1 MSGIRRFS
9 LLLAACLAGVS
20 FLLSSAHAFFPE
32 TKEVADKIATRYE
45 GLKSWRVEL
54 GLNGTSDSRIRC
66 WRKDNLW
73 RQKWVDASGNSSRLV
88 RAAVGS
94 GQRIDAVHPPSMDA
108 PYPPLRLDWLTAP
121 EKEWERLAIEDG
133 VKSYQFLGDRPCI
146 VLGAEHGD
154 ERSSQIWIDLERYV
168 PLRLIAPSGI
178 QWRWSEYYSL
188 GNHLLPTQLGLVFP
202 QGKRFV
208 FDLEWRQ
215 VATEMDRSRFSPGEL
230 KEEFGQAVDLEVGE
244 PRLRFLL
251 EISRRMTGN
260 SRQTSDTRRRI
271 SRRTSVVECRRSNP
285 NAPCIMQHASFRI
298 LHCAWSMKHNV

>member
-1 MSGIRRFS
+1 MSGIRRFT
-9 LLLAACLAGVS
+9 LVLAACLAGML
-20 FLLSSAHAFFPE
+20 FLLSSAQAHFPE
-32 TKEVADKIATRYE
+32 TQEVADEIAKRYE

-54 GLNGTSDSRIRC
+54 GLNGTSDSRIRY
-66 WRKDNLW
+66 WRKGDLW
-73 RQKWVDASGNSSRLV
+73 RQEWVDASENASRLV

-94 GQRIDAVHPPSMDA
+94 GQRIDAVHPASANA
-108 PYPPLRLDWLTAP
+108 PYPLLRLAWLTAP

-154 ERSSQIWIDLERYV
+154 KRSSQIWIDLERNV

-188 GNHLLPTQLGLVFP
+188 GNHLLPTQLGIVFP
-202 QGKRFV
+202 QGKRFL

-215 VATEMDRSRFSPGEL
+215 VATDIDRSRFNPEEL
-230 KEEFGQAVDLEVGE
+230 KGEFGQAVDLEVEE

-251 EISRRMTGN
+251 DNLPPGS
-260 SRQTSDTRRRI
+260 
-271 SRRTSVVECRRSNP
+271 
-285 NAPCIMQHASFRI
+285 ASSI
-298 LHCAWSMKHNV
+298 D